1 MDSYTLCTNIMEDM
15 RTRLSQPSEY
25 NYIAVSGLIRKLLF
39 DKNRILLVA
48 EKHIN
53 KKFVF
58 HVSGELLSEDY
69 YREFPA
75 LKFFI
80 GGYLCGEINSRELS
94 IDQYG
99 SVRVLYAANRCF
111 SIKDV
116 VKYVANKR
124 GGIHLDEDDLDES
137 QKIIHAWSK
146 EVGMNGIEIMFH
158 QVGYVGQNLLSSA
171 AKCGFLG
178 Y

>member
-1 MDSYTLCTNIMEDM
+1 MDNYTFCTQILEEI
-15 RTRLSQPSEY
+15 RLKLTSPSEY
-25 NYIAVSGLIRKLLF
+25 NYIAISGLIRKLIF
-39 DKNRILLVA
+39 DKNRVLVLA
-48 EKHIN
+48 EKHSN
-53 KKFVF
+53 KKFIF
-58 HVSGELLSEDY
+58 YVSGALESEEY

-80 GGYLCGEINSRELS
+80 AGILSGEVNSRGVSLDE
-94 IDQYG
+94 YG
-99 SVRVLYAANRCF
+99 KLPVLYAANRCF

-124 GGIHLDEDDLDES
+124 GGIHLDENDLDDN

-158 QVGYVGQNLLSSA
+158 QVGYIGQNILSSA
-171 AKCGFLG
+171 IKCGFVG